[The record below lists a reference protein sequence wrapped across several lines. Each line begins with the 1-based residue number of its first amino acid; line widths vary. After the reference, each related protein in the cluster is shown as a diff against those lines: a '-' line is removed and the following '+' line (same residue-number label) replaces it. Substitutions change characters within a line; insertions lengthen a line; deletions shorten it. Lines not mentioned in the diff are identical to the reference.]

1 MRLLRKKAKAK
12 AKEKLTYQERRERY
26 KQHMYRV
33 RQDAR
38 RKRYA
43 LPEVLQ
49 HLYGPIL
56 PPSASYLAR
65 VAKTDAAGE
74 QAGGA
79 STVGGRTRTR
89 SPKPGTRTRSP
100 NPNPN
105 LP

>member
-1 MRLLRKKAKAK
+1 MCEEEGQGQE
-12 AKEKLTYQERRERY
+12 KEKLTYQERRQRY

-79 STVGGRTRTR
+79 SAVGGRTRTR